1 MKRLHVHV
9 CVPELNAAV
18 EYYARLFDAEPTTL
32 KPDYAKWSLAEP
44 SVNFAIS
51 SSSRREDGATEGGVQ
66 HLGIEVDGE
75 TALAEV
81 TARLQDAGAP
91 SAAESDATCC
101 YARSEKTWSHDPAG
115 VVWET
120 FYTHGESAVYGNS
133 APAMAAP
140 QAPAK
145 DEPASARA
153 TGCRAGG

>member
-32 KPDYAKWSLAEP
+32 KPDYAKWSLVEP

-51 SSSRREDGATEGGVQ
+51 SRPENGATGSGVQ

-91 SAAESDATCC
+91 SVAESDATCC

-133 APAMAAP
+133 APAMATP
-140 QAPAK
+140 RAPAK
-145 DEPASARA
+145 DEPPSAAA
-153 TGCRAGG
+153 TGCCAGG

>member
-18 EYYARLFDAEPTTL
+18 EYYARLFDAEPTVL

-51 SSSRREDGATEGGVQ
+51 SRLENGAGGGGVQ

-91 SAAESDATCC
+91 SVTESDATCC

-120 FYTHGESAVYGNS
+120 FYTHGESAVYGHS
-133 APAMAAP
+133 APALP
-140 QAPAK
+140 T
-145 DEPASARA
+145 SANEKSPSAGA
-153 TGCRAGG
+153 TGCCAGG